1 MSQISNVH
9 FHTKHKVL
17 HIGKNNTIGKGLIKN
32 SFNRGIKEVKGLG
45 LVTDAKNGVNNAFK
59 RIRGMG
65 INPVV
70 GDFAIKGPKMQDNAV
85 RIGGSLPNEMNNIN
99 FNKAKTSLKDL
110 KKSAI
115 KFIV

>member
-1 MSQISNVH
+1 MSQISHIH
-9 FHTKHKVL
+9 FNTKRKVI
-17 HIGKNNTIGKGLIKN
+17 HIGKSKTVGQGLIKN
-32 SFNRGIKEVKGLG
+32 SFNRGIKEVRGLG
-45 LVTDAKNGVNNAFK
+45 LVTDAKNGVNNVIK
-59 RIRGMG
+59 RVRGMG

-85 RIGGSLPNEMNNIN
+85 RIGGSLSNEMNNIN